1 MWLGEGTAMR
11 PSLSLLPGFVCLGL
25 AAVLATPAAARC
37 LASRRPIEGQLTVM
51 RAQSEAGRALKG
63 YQLELARPACADATD
78 LDGAPVRLDGVRTV
92 QILTSS
98 AAGEQK
104 LDSLTGER
112 IVVAGYLD
120 AADPERHTGDAV
132 LTNAGLL
139 AVPSREPGAGDG
151 TARASAKGDD
161 GIDDGVDT
169 DTAVATTAS
178 TRPRGHTEIA
188 IAAPDGSTKPYAATL
203 PPGPEAAAIEARLA
217 GFVSNF
223 YLSGQNAPPE
233 LLRGIY
239 APRVA
244 YFGKPVGV
252 NDVIKD
258 KLSYY
263 SRWPVRAFTLKPG
276 TLAIRPLRTGGKVYE
291 LTFEYEFKV
300 SAADQSRS
308 GTGYARLQVDLADGH
323 GKIVKESGK
332 VKGRG

>member
-1 MWLGEGTAMR
+1 MR
-11 PSLSLLPGFVCLGL
+11 LLLRLLTGSICLGL
-25 AAVLATPAAARC
+25 ATAALATPAAARC

-63 YQLELARPACADATD
+63 YQIELARASCADATD

-112 IVVAGYLD
+112 IVVTGYLD

-151 TARASAKGDD
+151 TARASAVGDD
-161 GIDDGVDT
+161 GIDDGT
-169 DTAVATTAS
+169 DTAAVTTAS
-178 TRPRGHTEIA
+178 TRPPGHTEIA
-188 IAAPDGSTKPYAATL
+188 IAAPDGSTKPYITPL
-203 PPGPEAAAIEARLA
+203 PPDPEAAAIEARLS
-217 GFVSNF
+217 GFVTNF

-244 YFGKPVGV
+244 YFGKPVSV

-300 SAADQSRS
+300 SAAGSSRA

-332 VKGRG
+332 VMGRG